1 MFGIEINS
9 LMFLLEEFSIRQG
22 LSINRSIKTEHQQNQ
37 LFSVSAIAH
46 CLYFKISLLVQVIV
60 FAMQHYSVLT

>member
-37 LFSVSAIAH
+37 LFSVSLAIAH
-46 CLYFKISLLVQVIV
+46 CLYLKISLLV
-60 FAMQHYSVLT
+60 